1 MTTPEAQNNKK
12 HSIPRKF
19 KNVIITTAIATMSVL
34 SLSSCG
40 DDTVSRK
47 TLIKQYEDTE
57 KYRKQYKAFWEE
69 VERHKIEIENQK
81 KKIEKL
87 EMKIEEEKQGN
98 NNKATIESY
107 QKTINRLENIIQD
120 LVWQIEQAE
129 DLREKTEIHWNDAVK
144 LYNKSRAIASGNKN
158 PLQKDDININRINT
172 VPWEVIELPPQPS
185 PQDLGL

>member
-69 VERHKIEIENQK
+69 VERHKIEIEERK
-81 KKIEKL
+81 KQIENEKIKIEK
-87 EMKIEEEKQGN
+87 EKQGN

-129 DLREKTEIHWNDAVK
+129 DLREKSQKKWNDAVRE
-144 LYNKSRAIASGNKN
+144 YNKSRGIASGNDN
-158 PLQKDDININRINT
+158 QESDIDIAT
-172 VPWEVIELPPQPS
+172 TPSYVPELPPQPS
-185 PQDLGL
+185 P